1 MSLMKKLNLILNSTL
16 IYLFLFSFYNSNA
29 TDKING
35 LAKVIDGDTIKI
47 ENLSIRFGGIDA
59 PESFYKGKAQ
69 ICFDKISKEKIFC
82 GELSKQFLKKKIQNK
97 KLSCIPEKK
106 LDQYNRVVAECFIK
120 DKSLSAYMVRSGY
133 AFDYK
138 KYSKGKYK
146 NEQEQAKKENI
157 GLWKTNFDYPW
168 IWRKNNK

>member
-35 LAKVIDGDTIKI
+35 LAKVIDGDT
-47 ENLSIRFGGIDA
+47 
-59 PESFYKGKAQ
+59 